1 MMNEGPFFHPINR
14 RKGVTF
20 PPDIE
25 TRFEEWRNPG
35 WNVGWRGVG
44 FVKSVNRERR
54 NVEEL
59 FGQTQTTGRAEF
71 FFRREATAA
80 AATAFDP
87 AKTGRP
93 RPPNFWPNLRSHT
106 RPKQSRIS
114 LSLSLF
120 SSFYRV
126 SRWRCFQFI
135 RNRETSGRWSFVK
148 LISKEFS
155 SYFDSLENYLCE
167 SIHFWKISPFNCTPG
182 MLSWGELGD

>member
-1 MMNEGPFFHPINR
+1 M
-14 RKGVTF
+14 
-20 PPDIE
+20 
-25 TRFEEWRNPG
+25 
-35 WNVGWRGVG
+35 
-44 FVKSVNRERR
+44 KSVNRERR

-114 LSLSLF
+114 LSLSSPHF
-120 SSFYRV
+120 IVCPGDDV
-126 SRWRCFQFI
+126 SNLLEIEKR
-135 RNRETSGRWSFVK
+135 
-148 LISKEFS
+148 LIVEV
-155 SYFDSLENYLCE
+155 L
-167 SIHFWKISPFNCTPG
+167 
-182 MLSWGELGD
+182 